1 MIRFVASAEQKVLIH
16 CRAGRNRSPAV
27 AAVVMAA
34 WEGRTWDES
43 VLHQQFSFSIIVD
56 FNTISLERGPRG
68 EWGPGSARART
79 KLQFRAL
86 DARARTQDPFHSE
99 DPFQRKLR
107 FSLSC
112 LFFW

>member
-68 EWGPGSARART
+68 EWGPGSARAR
-79 KLQFRAL
+79 KRLQFGAL
-86 DARARTQDPFHSE
+86 DARARGPRTPF
-99 DPFQRKLR
+99 KG
-107 FSLSC
+107 
-112 LFFW
+112 